1 MTCWY
6 ELAKGG
12 TSDMRM
18 INFSVLVRYVDRDS
32 GLIAASLL
40 DMPNINSGSTTQQIY
55 VYRETFSL
63 DWDNCETYSS
73 DNRNSMTG
81 QHSSLLQ
88 KIQGVEGDQK
98 IFAACYLCHLAHLS
112 KGDNKLTVN
121 VENFVIDIYHN
132 FCRSEKL
139 KK

>member
-1 MTCWY
+1 MQ
-6 ELAKGG
+6 
-12 TSDMRM
+12 
-18 INFSVLVRYVDRDS
+18 
-32 GLIAASLL
+32 
-40 DMPNINSGSTTQQIY
+40 DMPNIDSGSTTQQIY